1 MGRILSPNLPV
12 SVPLQRPDPRR
23 RAESGPT
30 KALIGFIASLDL
42 ETIDAMTLERANAH
56 TLDTIGACLAG
67 SRQPATEI
75 AERVVGETGGGHP
88 GAEVV
93 ARLYDVP
100 AEDVQ
105 FVFCDNALAIKASIP
120 RPVIQG
126 DPGDADGH
134 GGQQF
139 APLIDIEIE

>member
-42 ETIDAMTLERANAH
+42 ETIDAMTLERAKAH

-75 AERVVGETGGGHP
+75 AERALGETGGGVPVPGLARRRDRLSAAFLAGTACAGLELDDGFRAGAVHP
-88 GAEVV
+88 GAVV
-93 ARLYDVP
+93 VP
-100 AEDVQ
+100 A
-105 FVFCDNALAIKASIP
+105 A
-120 RPVIQG
+120 
-126 DPGDADGH
+126 GH
-134 GGQQF
+134 SG
-139 APLIDIEIE
+139 